1 MEHAWFALLA
11 LARLG
16 AATTNVRTSTTRLAE
31 LLGVSQQ
38 TTSRR
43 LQELEK
49 RGWIRR
55 TLIDRGQIVRI
66 TPEGVAQLKQVYAIL
81 EMVFTKKDSIT
92 LHGRVF
98 TGLGE
103 GAYYVSL
110 DGYLRQF
117 RAKLGF
123 DPFPG
128 TLNLQLLTDADV
140 HELELLKATIG
151 IEIHGFESGGRTFG
165 PVTCYPATINNQV
178 EAAIILIQRTHHKEN
193 VVEIIAPIN
202 LREHLNL
209 KDGDLVTLRARIH
222 VQNAPF

>member
-1 MEHAWFALLA
+1 LEHAWFTLLT

-16 AATTNVRTSTTRLAE
+16 AVNTNIHTSTTRLAE

-55 TLIDRGQIVRI
+55 TLIERGQIIRI
-66 TPEGVAQLKQVYAIL
+66 TPQGIAQLKEVYAML

-110 DGYLRQF
+110 DGYLKQF

-123 DPFPG
+123 APFPG
-128 TLNLQLLTDADV
+128 TLNIQLLTDVDV
-140 HELELLKATIG
+140 HELQLLKATIG

-165 PVTCYPATINNQV
+165 PVTCYPASIDNRADV
-178 EAAIILIQRTHHKEN
+178 AIILIQRTHHKEN
-193 VVEIIAPIN
+193 VVEVIAPIN

-209 KDGDLVTLRARIH
+209 KDGDLVTLRVRIH
-222 VQNAPF
+222 E